1 MSHICAPALNDIW
14 NKEIITL
21 KSFLYNLKLADVAP
35 VFKKEYA
42 SLLKNYRPLSVR
54 SVVAKI
60 YERTIQ
66 KQILDY
72 IGKLLSPH
80 LCKYRKGYTT
90 QTALI
95 SMLEKLKLSI
105 DDKGLWT
112 INGFE

>member
-21 KSFLYNLKLADVAP
+21 KSFPYNLKLRNVAP

-54 SVVAKI
+54 PVVAKT

-66 KQILDY
+66 KQILGY
-72 IGKLLSPH
+72 IASFYLLT
-80 LCKYRKGYTT
+80 YVNIEKGTVHK
-90 QTALI
+90 QL
-95 SMLEKLKLSI
+95 
-105 DDKGLWT
+105 
-112 INGFE
+112 